1 MEINH
6 VIVLLMIFFIRR
18 KAFAK
23 QNNKKLQLNLKQ
35 NCWSPYISA
44 TEFLSNNVIWD
55 FLFLTKILFCF
66 FLLKSYQHSHV
77 KPQRNDEFLQWR
89 RHGIG
94 ACGDAKCQNLNSF
107 LKKRGE
113 YLENEKFL
121 LNPPDMKFYFFLN
134 WKYS

>member
-18 KAFAK
+18 KAFGK
-23 QNNKKLQLNLKQ
+23 QNTKKMQLNLKQ

-44 TEFLSNNVIWD
+44 TEFLSNNFIWE
-55 FLFLTKILFCF
+55 FLFLTKFLFCF
-66 FLLKSYQHSHV
+66 FLPKSYQHSHV